1 MESIRLGTTMQE
13 GQEHTIGG
21 QPWLAHSGIGR
32 NEAAK
37 LERLDKTTEAAL

>member
-1 MESIRLGTTMQE
+1 MEPIGRGTTMQE
-13 GQEHTIGG
+13 SQEHTIGG
-21 QPWLAHSGIGR
+21 QPRLGAKRNGR